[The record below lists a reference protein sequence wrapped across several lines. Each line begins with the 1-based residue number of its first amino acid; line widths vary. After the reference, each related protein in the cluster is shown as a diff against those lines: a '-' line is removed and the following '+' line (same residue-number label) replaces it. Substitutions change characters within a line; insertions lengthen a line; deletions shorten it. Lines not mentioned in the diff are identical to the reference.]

1 MDYESINAYLAQMPF
16 TGLYDGLS
24 SDDKVKHVFNAQE
37 VLKAH
42 FRPSLL
48 SERAVALQLLY
59 MLEGEEEEYAKLRRQ
74 GVSSFSTNRVSA
86 SLSGNGI
93 APEVKA
99 LLKSKGRVGRLQ

>member
-1 MDYESINAYLAQMPF
+1 MDYEAINAYLAQMPF
-16 TGLYDGLS
+16 TALYDELS

-42 FRPSLL
+42 YRASLL

-74 GVSSFSTNRVSA
+74 GVSSFSTNRVTA
-86 SLSGNGI
+86 SIGGSEI
-93 APEVKA
+93 APEVRS